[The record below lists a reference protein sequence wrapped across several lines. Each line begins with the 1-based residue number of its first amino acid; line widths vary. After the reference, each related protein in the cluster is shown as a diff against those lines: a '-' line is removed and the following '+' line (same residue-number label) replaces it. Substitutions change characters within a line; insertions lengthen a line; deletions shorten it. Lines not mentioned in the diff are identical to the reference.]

1 MDVRL
6 RAIRRQ
12 NRSSSGW
19 NWPGRRDSNPQ
30 PSVPKTD
37 ALSIELRPGEI
48 EIIPEMSEVRE
59 QGSENRAQRLEIRGI
74 FCWLDYQSVD

>member
-6 RAIRRQ
+6 KAIRRL
-12 NRSSSGW
+12 NRSSSEW

-48 EIIPEMSEVRE
+48 EIVPEMSEVRE
-59 QGSENRAQRLEIRGI
+59 QGSEIREIFYLGGI
-74 FCWLDYQSVD
+74 CWVDYQSVG